1 MKMKCCFRFF
11 KRFPLFWSLPPTPLA
26 SCGRLF
32 SFYWAWNPPPLS
44 TPRIIL
50 RVSVMDSRRSLLQYI
65 WRDRKKKA
73 QICVSLCVFEFF
85 GFLFF
90 VCFFFGGGVFPAI
103 ETWFVSYFWLNG
115 LEFSSLRLGLLLLC
129 ACMCVCGWGRAA
141 LLSEMCASRPSLFQP
156 SF

>member
-85 GFLFF
+85 VFLFF
-90 VCFFFGGGVFPAI
+90 VCVFFWWWCFSCYWNLICFLFLIKWFRILFFEARATAIVCVHVCVWVGEGGIAVRN
-103 ETWFVSYFWLNG
+103 V
-115 LEFSSLRLGLLLLC
+115 R
-129 ACMCVCGWGRAA
+129 
-141 LLSEMCASRPSLFQP
+141 
-156 SF
+156 